1 MNIIRTL
8 LIINA
13 FALAGIGVA
22 LGVHF
27 NFVIGVLIGSS
38 GILACIFL
46 LPQTETKEDFDHKYK
61 NSKR

>member
-27 NFVIGVLIGSS
+27 NFVIGVLIGILRSDII
-38 GILACIFL
+38 GI
-46 LPQTETKEDFDHKYK
+46 
-61 NSKR
+61 